1 MWRQYFVH
9 VHLILLRWQLIEQN
23 YVVSADRVFG
33 RGAEAHQVRGEAC
46 PGRLLLVLLFL
57 LFQLLVKD
65 LDKVDQ
71 SFLAESN
78 LSFFLCSFVHFDLN
92 FLGQLVLIFEQHVE
106 SLDQ

>member
-1 MWRQYFVH
+1 MRRQYLVH

-33 RGAEAHQVRGEAC
+33 RGAEAYQVCSKAC
-46 PGRLLLVLLFL
+46 PSGLLLVLLSL

-65 LDKVDQ
+65 LYKVDQ

-78 LSFFLCSFVHFDLN
+78 LSLFFRSFVHFDLN
-92 FLGQLVLIFEQHVE
+92 FFGQLVLIFEQHVE
-106 SLDQ
+106 GLDQ

>member
-1 MWRQYFVH
+1 MRRQYLVH

-23 YVVSADRVFG
+23 YIVGADRVFG
-33 RGAEAHQVRGEAC
+33 RGAESHQVCGKAC
-46 PGRLLLVLLFL
+46 PRGLLLVLLSL
-57 LFQLLVKD
+57 LFQFLVKD

-78 LSFFLCSFVHFDLN
+78 LSLFLRSFVHFDLN
-92 FLGQLVLIFEQHVE
+92 FLGQFVLIFEQHVE